1 MAQPPPDAA
10 APVRMRIL
18 SRHACD
24 SCRKRNRRCSGMQPC
39 AECTG
44 YGYECIF
51 SSQSSR
57 STTSMGLEVTDYHGD
72 GRHTVMNSAQ
82 VIPLRIGGEVDV
94 IDHGTVVLRPP
105 TPRTRTENASA
116 AEPDKARF
124 ENSSS
129 AIAFPRDVGI
139 DLKMANPPRLHS
151 YAWHIGY
158 RPVCQNRRFQNRL
171 THFSDNF

>member
-10 APVRMRIL
+10 APVRMRIR

-57 STTSMGLEVTDYHGD
+57 SSTSMGLEVTDYHGD

-105 TPRTRTENASA
+105 TLGGGQRIPQRPNQTKRDSRTRAV
-116 AEPDKARF
+116 PLRF
-124 ENSSS
+124 PET
-129 AIAFPRDVGI
+129 
-139 DLKMANPPRLHS
+139 
-151 YAWHIGY
+151 WE
-158 RPVCQNRRFQNRL
+158 
-171 THFSDNF
+171 